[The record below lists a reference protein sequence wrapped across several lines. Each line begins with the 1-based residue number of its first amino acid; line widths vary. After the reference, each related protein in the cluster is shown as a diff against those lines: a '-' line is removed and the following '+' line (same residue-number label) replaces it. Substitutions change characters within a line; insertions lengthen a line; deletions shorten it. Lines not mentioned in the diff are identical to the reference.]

1 MGSSLQIEAISK
13 SFGAGPVLD
22 DVSLDVAPGEF
33 VSLVGS
39 SGCGKSTLLRIIAG
53 LETQNSGS
61 IRIGDVAVDHLGP
74 RARNIAMVFQSYALY
89 PHMTAFD
96 NIALPLVVGRLSLPE
111 RLPLLRY
118 LSPRRRRVE
127 RAIADD
133 VQNVAALLRIET
145 LLSRKPGQLSGGQ
158 RQRVALARAM
168 VRHPSVFLMDEPL
181 SNLDAQLRVH
191 MRDELVDLH
200 KRLGATFIYVTH
212 DQVEAM
218 TMSTRVAMMHQGRI
232 AQVGRPQD
240 LYERPETLDVARF
253 IGSPSINVLPGRV
266 GPGGR
271 ISVGGHQI
279 SAGVSLAAGSAV
291 SVAFRP
297 ETVRLTST
305 GIDSDAIGARIRR
318 LEHHG
323 SEILAYLDVKAGEIV
338 ESAVARMPTHG
349 DGASHVLSSGTD
361 VSISLDPTRLHV
373 FGGDGRRI
381 ATSTEGL
388 SSSRVAARE
397 RAAAAS

>member
-1 MGSSLQIEAISK
+1 MGTRLQIEAISK

-61 IRIGDVAVDHLGP
+61 VRIGDVAVDHLGP

-111 RLPLLRY
+111 RLPLIRY

-127 RAIADD
+127 RRITDD
-133 VQNVAALLRIET
+133 VKKVAAQLHIEPLLA
-145 LLSRKPGQLSGGQ
+145 RKPGQLSGGQ

-168 VRHPSVFLMDEPL
+168 VRQPSVFLMDEPL

-200 KRLGATFIYVTH
+200 KRLGATFVYVTH

-240 LYERPETLDVARF
+240 LYERPQTLDVARF

-266 GPGGR
+266 GAGGQLSIGAR
-271 ISVGGHQI
+271 EIPV
-279 SAGVSLAAGSAV
+279 GVSLPSGSAV

-297 ETVRLTST
+297 EAVRLNSAS
-305 GIDSDAIGARIRR
+305 GDSDALTARIRR

-323 SEILAYLDVKAGEIV
+323 SEILAYLDVMAGESV
-338 ESAVARMPTHG
+338 ENAVARLP
-349 DGASHVLSSGTD
+349 SHVDSESQVPTSGTEI
-361 VSISLDPTRLHV
+361 SISLDQSRLHV
-373 FGGDGRRI
+373 FDAEGRAV
-381 ATSTEGL
+381 ATTPEGL
-388 SSSRVAARE
+388 SPPRIVARQ